1 MRRNPVRKCSWERF
15 LDRKHGILDPND
27 KISRMPETVLH
38 QIISFLPYSDK
49 QHVRFL
55 SRKWRR
61 LHAQNQNRLSLTGRR
76 LSELELS
83 KIMTDDFHSVE
94 FLTLTKCSGIKNL
107 KLTSFKLIDVNLN
120 YCGSLKTLDLN
131 TPLLETFH
139 FRGIRPCRIDFGICK
154 KLTVL
159 KLAGVA
165 MYNMDYSITFPLL
178 LVLCLCSC
186 DMSGCINISSNS
198 LKSLHL
204 LRLKNPRDITIDAP
218 NLKSFEYHGNT
229 IIPFLNMHF
238 PNLNK
243 AMIALKPSRYEKR
256 NEEWF
261 NRLINMLKCL
271 KNAKY
276 LTIHT
281 NSDKVCLET
290 YTCSSCLLILNVHL
304 SSVLYILRLHICFH
318 ATMQNII
325 VPIKFRETLVPPFG
339 GNLDIVVKTSSGSSN
354 VVDLSDAMLW
364 ISPRLSSF
372 YVESIN
378 WAFVLQLMRRDLL
391 SGTHDNSCSFCS
403 SYTSRCWRH
412 SVTHYSLGHSM
423 GLYINE
429 MGSYLMENLE
439 KVGRSAMLWE
449 LFE

>member
-15 LDRKHGILDPND
+15 LDSKHGILDPND
-27 KISRMPETVLH
+27 TISRMPETVLH

-107 KLTSFKLIDVNLN
+107 KLTSFKLLDVNLN

-178 LVLCLCSC
+178 LVLRLSSC

-204 LRLKNPRDITIDAP
+204 LRLKNPGDITIDAP

-243 AMIALKPSRYEKR
+243 AMIALKPSRYKKR

-261 NRLINMLKCL
+261 NRLINMLQCL

-276 LTIHT
+276 LMIHT
-281 NSDKVCLET
+281 NSD
-290 YTCSSCLLILNVHL
+290 N
-304 SSVLYILRLHICFH
+304 
-318 ATMQNII
+318 NII
-325 VPIKFRETLVPPFG
+325 VPKKFRETLVPPFG
-339 GNLDIVVKTSSGSSN
+339 GNLDITVKTSSRSSN

-364 ISPRLSSF
+364 ISPRLSSL

-391 SGTHDNSCSFCS
+391 S
-403 SYTSRCWRH
+403 
-412 SVTHYSLGHSM
+412 VTHYSLGHI
-423 GLYINE
+423 LQD
-429 MGSYLMENLE
+429 
-439 KVGRSAMLWE
+439 VGVIQ
-449 LFE
+449 

>member
-15 LDRKHGILDPND
+15 LDSKHGILDPND
-27 KISRMPETVLH
+27 TISRMPETVLH

-154 KLTVL
+154 KLAVL

-178 LVLCLCSC
+178 LVLRLSSC
-186 DMSGCINISSNS
+186 DMSGCIDISSNS

-204 LRLKNPRDITIDAP
+204 LRLKNPGDITIDAP

-243 AMIALKPSRYEKR
+243 AMIALKPSRYKKR

-281 NSDKVCLET
+281 NSDK
-290 YTCSSCLLILNVHL
+290 
-304 SSVLYILRLHICFH
+304 
-318 ATMQNII
+318 NII
-325 VPIKFRETLVPPFG
+325 VPKKFRETLVPPFG
-339 GNLDIVVKTSSGSSN
+339 GNLDITVKTSSRSSN

-372 YVESIN
+372 YLESIN